1 MCILFT
7 KINVGLQVLCIF
19 MQVDYIY
26 IHIGFVDK
34 SNKGWWCIYLS
45 NEILAH
51 KNIYYLAKLFYIWKT
66 GVFKFRLKLFGFG
79 NIFEVIV

>member
-1 MCILFT
+1 
-7 KINVGLQVLCIF
+7 

-34 SNKGWWCIYLS
+34 SNKGWRCIYLS
-45 NEILAH
+45 NELVAH
-51 KNIYYLAKLFYIWKT
+51 INRSYLAMLFNIWKA

-79 NIFEVIV
+79 NIFEDTV